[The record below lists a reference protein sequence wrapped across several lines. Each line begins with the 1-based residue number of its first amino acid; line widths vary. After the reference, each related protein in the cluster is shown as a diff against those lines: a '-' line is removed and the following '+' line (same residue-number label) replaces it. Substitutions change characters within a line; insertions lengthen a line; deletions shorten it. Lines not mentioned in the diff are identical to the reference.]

1 MLRYRQHGRIIMK
14 IKFVECKY
22 RYQALKECP
31 WASKIAKVV
40 NGYHCFES
48 SDEFKT
54 WKNQK

>member
-1 MLRYRQHGRIIMK
+1 MR

-40 NGYHCFES
+40 NGYQCFES
-48 SDEFKT
+48 SDEFKV